1 MPSTRTELIA
11 YNFICQQEPQKAKY
25 VVAVAQAYVK
35 GEALFGE
42 ACIIRA
48 VEFVQP
54 VRRFEEDLTV
64 IAHSLDRWSVE

>member
-1 MPSTRTELIA
+1 MA
-11 YNFICQQEPQKAKY
+11 YVIVCQQDPGKAKC
-25 VVAVAQAYVK
+25 VVAIAQAYIE

-64 IAHSLDRWSVE
+64 ITHSLDRRSVE